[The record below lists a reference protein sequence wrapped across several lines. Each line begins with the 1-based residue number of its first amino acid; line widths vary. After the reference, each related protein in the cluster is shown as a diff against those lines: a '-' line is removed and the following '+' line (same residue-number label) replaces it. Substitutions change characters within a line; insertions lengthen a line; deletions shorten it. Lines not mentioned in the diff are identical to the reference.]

1 MNILFLEDDLIIR
14 NNYSNYLKKY
24 FRNVFETSNAIDA
37 LKIFK
42 SEKIDFIL
50 ADVEMEGINGI
61 EFIKEIRKKN
71 ENVLVVIMSAYDN
84 KEYLMEAIR
93 LNLFDYLIKP
103 VSRNSF
109 QNTILKALE
118 KLKNKDRVFLKNDFI
133 WDKKDKK
140 LYLEDKEITLTKNE
154 LALFDEFCCEK
165 EKIFT
170 FEEISELLYPLEE
183 YNINKIRMVIKRLKK
198 KLNYTNTLENIHNMG
213 YRFKRL

>member
-14 NNYSNYLKKY
+14 NNYSNYLEKY
-24 FRNVFETSNAIDA
+24 FINVFEASNAIDA

-118 KLKNKDRVFLKNDFI
+118 KLK
-133 WDKKDKK
+133 
-140 LYLEDKEITLTKNE
+140 TKI
-154 LALFDEFCCEK
+154 EF
-165 EKIFT
+165 F
-170 FEEISELLYPLEE
+170 
-183 YNINKIRMVIKRLKK
+183 
-198 KLNYTNTLENIHNMG
+198 
-213 YRFKRL
+213 

>member
-14 NNYSNYLKKY
+14 NNYSNYLEKY
-24 FRNVFETSNAIDA
+24 FINVFEASNAIDA

>member
-14 NNYSNYLKKY
+14 NNYSNYLEKY
-24 FRNVFETSNAIDA
+24 FINVFEASNAIDA

-183 YNINKIRMVIKRLKK
+183 YNINKIRM
-198 KLNYTNTLENIHNMG
+198 LNFRT
-213 YRFKRL
+213 